1 MPESAQLLA
10 MRLLDAEGQVAAAWV
25 WQVER
30 RAYGQRREVC
40 QVITEPECH
49 KLEEQHLVSKGPCDV
64 LPPSL
69 LGGAMI
75 IYLLNTLSPR
85 LRTAFQG
92 QGLLSYRPMRE

>member
-1 MPESAQLLA
+1 MLKDKWQLPGCG
-10 MRLLDAEGQVAAAWV
+10 RWKGGHVVREGRCAK
-25 WQVER
+25 
-30 RAYGQRREVC
+30 
-40 QVITEPECH
+40 PECH

-92 QGLLSYRPMRE
+92 QGLLSNRPIKE